1 MHPHLQAV
9 LLWSNSQA
17 RNKRLRKLAKS
28 MDIPKSDFVA
38 ATRVIEIRK
47 RLFDARNSRTRQ
59 DEALKLLRG
68 EFDMSR
74 KQFKELCKLACVCIA
89 DGRWYPDLRK
99 RIKSPEYCID
109 RETLKEYHH
118 LKLCMHTTKH

>member
-28 MDIPKSDFVA
+28 TDIPKSDVVD

-59 DEALKLLRG
+59 DEVLKTLRE
-68 EFDMSR
+68 EFNMSR
-74 KQFKELCKLACVCIA
+74 KRFKELCKLACVCVA

-99 RIKSPEYCID
+99 RIKSSKYRID
-109 RETLKEYHH
+109 RQTLKEYHN
-118 LKLCMHTTKH
+118 LKLCMHTTEH